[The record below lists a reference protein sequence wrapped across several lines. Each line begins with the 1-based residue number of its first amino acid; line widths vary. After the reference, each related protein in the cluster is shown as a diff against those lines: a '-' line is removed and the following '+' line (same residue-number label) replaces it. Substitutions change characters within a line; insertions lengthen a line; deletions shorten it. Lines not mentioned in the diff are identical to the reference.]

1 MENQIKYID
10 ELLSNPNGTVLA
22 GRLKDQSKRKPR
34 GYKAPNGYN
43 GTFERVQFHP
53 ITHKDLG
60 CWQYWLILDAVIE
73 PIDNI
78 IADLYLD
85 KLSNDG
91 ALRKLVMLDSMIL
104 AQKLLDC
111 FSRGDCRFLF
121 CDKEGVPHQT
131 QFDRIPNLYPTHY

>member
-22 GRLKDQSKRKPR
+22 GRLNNQSKRKPK

-43 GTFERVQFHP
+43 VTFERVLFHP
-53 ITHKDLG
+53 ITHNHLG

-73 PIDNI
+73 PIDKI

-85 KLSNDG
+85 KLSVDE
-91 ALRKLVMLDSMIL
+91 ALRKLAMLDSRIL
-104 AQKLLDC
+104 SQKLLDC
-111 FSRGDCRFLF
+111 FSRSECRFLF
-121 CDKEGVPHQT
+121 CDEEGVPHQT
-131 QFDRIPNLYPTHY
+131 